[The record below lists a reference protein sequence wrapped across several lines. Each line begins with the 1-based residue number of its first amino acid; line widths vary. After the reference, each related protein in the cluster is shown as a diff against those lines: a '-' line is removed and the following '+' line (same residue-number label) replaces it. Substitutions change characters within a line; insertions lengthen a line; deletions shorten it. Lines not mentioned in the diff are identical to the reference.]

1 MGKRTTTKKTD
12 GESIEPE
19 VKEQVAEARKHTAKR
34 TVKPRAPKTQAKEST
49 AAAMPDSAPDTDHE
63 KTADFSDETKFTLSD
78 FIPHEVAINIEPV
91 IKTEPKLTNPLP
103 ELESIFDIKTLP
115 VAKTAPQLSEDLPEI
130 ESISDIKTELVIKKE
145 PQSDE
150 IPVNSAAEP
159 DAKTQP
165 VLKTI
170 PLSKNI
176 DYLSAEFTSV
186 QVMSSLKG
194 FAPLGMLFVLMD
206 VLNGAE
212 EGLVRVNRLSKALG
226 IGKPAML
233 VQLDNLE
240 RAGLVRTISSSQ
252 RGRYI
257 ELLTPNRVFREAFQ
271 ENRNE
276 EPQLSLNVLPQWAP
290 KNFSLSKLKDL
301 HEFLTSHDIQVVS
314 VPDEANMDPRLA
326 QISAFL
332 GKYLSYV
339 EPFYKKLK
347 TTLNAG
353 EQLQFPLLGFQGREV
368 THTLNF
374 CKMLKDVGFLAS
386 YAYRRAPL
394 YTITARIS
402 RTPDAI
408 NFLSGG
414 WLEHYI
420 RDKVVSVLTTHPTTM
435 DTPYAFMKNPRIIL
449 PGDEDFEFDFL
460 LMAGDSVFWIEAK
473 TGEYMEYISKYS
485 RVAKLMGLERNN
497 SLLVLVDSPEP
508 ESDIS
513 ARFGISCCSVAEF
526 SEVFRL
532 AMVYSLTRSKR
543 RR

>member
-1 MGKRTTTKKTD
+1 
-12 GESIEPE
+12 
-19 VKEQVAEARKHTAKR
+19 
-34 TVKPRAPKTQAKEST
+34 
-49 AAAMPDSAPDTDHE
+49 
-63 KTADFSDETKFTLSD
+63 
-78 FIPHEVAINIEPV
+78 
-91 IKTEPKLTNPLP
+91 
-103 ELESIFDIKTLP
+103 
-115 VAKTAPQLSEDLPEI
+115 
-130 ESISDIKTELVIKKE
+130 
-145 PQSDE
+145 
-150 IPVNSAAEP
+150 
-159 DAKTQP
+159 
-165 VLKTI
+165 
-170 PLSKNI
+170 
-176 DYLSAEFTSV
+176 
-186 QVMSSLKG
+186 
-194 FAPLGMLFVLMD
+194 
-206 VLNGAE
+206 
-212 EGLVRVNRLSKALG
+212 
-226 IGKPAML
+226 ML

-240 RAGLVRTISSSQ
+240 RAGLIRTISSSQ

-276 EPQLSLNVLPQWAP
+276 EPQLSLNVLPNWAP
-290 KNFSLSKLKDL
+290 KNFSLSKLKEL
-301 HEFLTSHDIQVVS
+301 NEFLTSRGIQVVS

-386 YAYRRAPL
+386 YTYRRAPL

-402 RTPDAI
+402 RTSDAI

-420 RDKVVSVLTTHPTTM
+420 RDKVVSVLTTHPTTI

-473 TGEYMEYISKYS
+473 TGEYMDYISKYS
-485 RVAKLMGLERNN
+485 RVAKLMGLDRNN